1 MNGVG
6 LGGQIFIGYR
16 SVLVQFRVVRKFV
29 RFCLKSLDLARPDR
43 ILMRSQW
50 ISKRSGWILARSG
63 WILMRS
69 RHISKRLGWILT
81 RSYLISSSSGW
92 ILTDWTENTDEPLLL
107 MVNGNFPVSIQLGRL
122 KIGFSASN
130 LPTDL
135 PFSGSGGR
143 DPPPTVTD
151 VRSVGRSLSR
161 IGQIGQVSWVPVLFG
176 HPNPLALPCKMH
188 SPLDR
193 GFYMES
199 PLI

>member
-6 LGGQIFIGYR
+6 SGGQIFIGYR

-29 RFCLKSLDLARPDR
+29 RFCLKSLDLARPDQ
-43 ILMRSQW
+43 ILMRSQR

-151 VRSVGRSLSR
+151 VRSVGPWVGSDRLGRWVGSR
-161 IGQIGQVSWVPVLFG
+161 F
-176 HPNPLALPCKMH
+176 C
-188 SPLDR
+188 LDTPTR
-193 GFYMES
+193 
-199 PLI
+199 